1 MKREVWEREE
11 MHPHQE
17 LEGDADKTTV
27 IQKIRKLKTARK
39 RGVLP
44 PIPTLRYFGI
54 TLREPRTLQ
63 IIHPTPEAYSLI
75 VSVIKSVWKPG
86 IAQIKND
93 YDQEVCIIKLNGSPF
108 WFSFSNEFALQV
120 HYTILKLMDRLDKK
134 GYQLILATDVA
145 RYFELSTLFFTEK
158 PPKEKTKADPNRRS
172 QYMSVTISHNNQ
184 LQLANCSLSNKLA
197 ITQLINNTWHY
208 GINKEIS
215 LPSGYIIV
223 LNGAPWSNK
232 KLAFSA
238 RSLLHQLT
246 LLLTQR
252 SWNLITSARIKNH
265 RDSLI
270 FQFEEAD
277 VFDITALHATFLS
290 LSLSEKDKLR
300 VIHCSD
306 NHLILDLKDI
316 IMKIWKPGLIS
327 DYKKSGGHEFVL
339 AEKPW
344 WCESTEAIKTRY
356 FICDML
362 ELLYARG
369 FKIHAAIECHPD
381 LIEKPTL
388 TFKKGPA
395 RRVKVVCISFDENDK
410 IRVINGSQMFVNAI
424 RSVLSNRVGTE
435 GISKEREFL
444 KSVEFTLSDLNMW
457 DGKNRRDAQV
467 GKSICCHILHKV
479 GELGWCVVL
488 SADAT
493 SAVKG
498 NNNRHDIP
506 MDVHSWYLI
515 QAPTVNKEFHKLR
528 KKKEV
533 RPRDSENMTGGG
545 GSDANS
551 VTSLVLQAEAA
562 ELQRVSSEMT
572 SIIGDDSHNN
582 SFKPGTSAG
591 NSNAS
596 LESEG
601 DADSV
606 SVNNRRLSDTE
617 T

>member
-1 MKREVWEREE
+1 M
-11 MHPHQE
+11 
-17 LEGDADKTTV
+17 DAVLSIKTIV
-27 IQKIRKLKTARK
+27 IQL
-39 RGVLP
+39 
-44 PIPTLRYFGI
+44 
-54 TLREPRTLQ
+54 
-63 IIHPTPEAYSLI
+63 
-75 VSVIKSVWKPG
+75 
-86 IAQIKND
+86 
-93 YDQEVCIIKLNGSPF
+93 
-108 WFSFSNEFALQV
+108 FSTQQQV
-120 HYTILKLMDRLDKK
+120 HYTILKLIDRLDKK

-158 PPKEKTKADPNRRS
+158 PPRERIRIEDPFHSSPNRS
-172 QYMSVTISHNNQ
+172 QYMSVTISHTNQ

-223 LNGAPWSNK
+223 LNGAPWCNK

-252 SWNLITSARIKNH
+252 NWNLITSARIKNH

-270 FQFEEAD
+270 FQYEAAST
-277 VFDITALHATFLS
+277 FDSTALHATFLS

-306 NHLILDLKDI
+306 NNLIQDLKDI
-316 IMKIWKPGLIS
+316 IMKIWKPGLLS

-381 LIEKPTL
+381 LIEKTTL

-410 IRVINGSQMFVNAI
+410 VRVINGSQMFVNAI

-435 GISKEREFL
+435 GIQKEREFL

-515 QAPTVNKEFHKLR
+515 QATTTSKAFHKLR
-528 KKKEV
+528 KKKEL
-533 RPRDSENMTGGG
+533 RQRSESLPTRLTANTEHEALILRQNFEIQEDEVGSTLEIGHSRRSSTPVGLSNTADKNKPMRISEREEETEHAMGG

-551 VTSLVLQAEAA
+551 VASLIIAAETAELRAAGSENTNYNLNSSASPAQSQRSLKRNSVANSIASLV
-562 ELQRVSSEMT
+562 
-572 SIIGDDSHNN
+572 
-582 SFKPGTSAG
+582 
-591 NSNAS
+591 
-596 LESEG
+596 SEG
-601 DADSV
+601 ALSTL
-606 SVNNRRLSDTE
+606 SSNRRLSNT
-617 T
+617 

>member
-1 MKREVWEREE
+1 
-11 MHPHQE
+11 MHPHHE
-17 LEGDADKTTV
+17 LEDESEKTTV

-39 RGVLP
+39 RGVLA
-44 PIPTLRYFGI
+44 PISSLRYFGI
-54 TLREPRTLQ
+54 TFREPRTMQ

-93 YDQEVCIIKLNGSPF
+93 YNQEVCVIKLNGSPF

-120 HYTILKLMDRLDKK
+120 HYTILKLIDRLDKK

-158 PPKEKTKADPNRRS
+158 PPRERIRIEDPFHSSPNRS
-172 QYMSVTISHNNQ
+172 QYMSVTISHTNQ

-223 LNGAPWSNK
+223 LNGAPWCNK

-252 SWNLITSARIKNH
+252 NWNLITSARIKNH

-270 FQFEEAD
+270 FQYEAAST
-277 VFDITALHATFLS
+277 FDSTALHATFLS

-306 NHLILDLKDI
+306 NNLIQDLKDI
-316 IMKIWKPGLIS
+316 IMKIWKPGLLS

-381 LIEKPTL
+381 LIEKTTL

-410 IRVINGSQMFVNAI
+410 VRVINGSQMFVNAI

-435 GISKEREFL
+435 GIQKEREFL

-515 QAPTVNKEFHKLR
+515 QATTTSKAFHKLR
-528 KKKEV
+528 KKKEL
-533 RPRDSENMTGGG
+533 RQRETEHAMGG

-551 VTSLVLQAEAA
+551 VASLIIAAETAELRAAGSENTNYNLNSSASPAQSQRSLKRNSVANSIASLV
-562 ELQRVSSEMT
+562 
-572 SIIGDDSHNN
+572 
-582 SFKPGTSAG
+582 
-591 NSNAS
+591 
-596 LESEG
+596 SEG
-601 DADSV
+601 ALSTL
-606 SVNNRRLSDTE
+606 SSNRRLSNT
-617 T
+617 